1 MSFYISLPCIFHKQS
16 LSAIILA
23 IVILISSLN
32 TVPDMS
38 NKWIFIYMLEPKSC
52 PVLQIHGNFPNIHH
66 IVPYSFSGKP
76 VTTRPNLAWYCFFP
90 RFLTKY
96 TLYQN
101 RVCILKQQEWS
112 LFNYSV
118 SLLSKIG
125 GKQSWIAYLL
135 SSHFSHVKL
144 RLNILSH
151 LGSDYQV
158 CHWTTECSI
167 VLLCLWQVPSAVKPL
182 LLHIKQWIHYLVA
195 CIITQ
200 VYFFLALVKRRSGGV
215 GNP

>member
-96 TLYQN
+96 TLYQ
-101 RVCILKQQEWS
+101 IGFASWS
-112 LFNYSV
+112 SKNDLFST
-118 SLLSKIG
+118 I
-125 GKQSWIAYLL
+125 QSP
-135 SSHFSHVKL
+135 SQVKL
-144 RLNILSH
+144 GGNKAELPSSYHHISLMWSWDWI
-151 LGSDYQV
+151 SSATWV
-158 CHWTTECSI
+158 VTIKFATELQS
-167 VLLCLWQVPSAVKPL
+167 VP
-182 LLHIKQWIHYLVA
+182 
-195 CIITQ
+195 
-200 VYFFLALVKRRSGGV
+200 
-215 GNP
+215 